1 MTTMTVHVPAL
12 QEGWFEQMLRS
23 MGCRFR
29 KEEFLD
35 EKITDN
41 EDVEDSNRAKQ
52 LEDLLEAVRTKE
64 VVDITDQ
71 EIIDECKA
79 VRKEMYEARK
89 QAN

>member
-1 MTTMTVHVPAL
+1 MTTMIVHVPAL

-23 MGCRFR
+23 MGWRFR

-64 VVDITDQ
+64 VADITDQ

>member
-1 MTTMTVHVPAL
+1 MTIMTVHVPAL

-23 MGCRFR
+23 MGWRFR
-29 KEEFLD
+29 KEECLD
-35 EKITDN
+35 EKMTDN
-41 EDVEDSNRAKQ
+41 ENFEDSNRARQ

-64 VVDITDQ
+64 VADITDQ

-79 VRKEMYEARK
+79 VRKEMYEARN